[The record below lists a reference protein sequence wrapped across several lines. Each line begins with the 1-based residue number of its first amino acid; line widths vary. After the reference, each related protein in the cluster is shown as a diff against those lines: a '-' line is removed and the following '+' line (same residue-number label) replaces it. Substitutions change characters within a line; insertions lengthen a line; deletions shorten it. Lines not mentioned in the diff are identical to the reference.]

1 MRHGLGD
8 RERKRSAEATDPAG
22 LIQRMDQNLHL
33 VPSSGR
39 GAPGARASHHR
50 MDFERIHGNESL
62 KFFATPS
69 GKTARNREE
78 CAGMSRKKAQRT
90 HSGHNRRTVV
100 AFRGWMDLTVLIA

>member
-50 MDFERIHGNESL
+50 MDFEGIHRNESL
-62 KFFATPS
+62 KFFAAPS
-69 GKTARNREE
+69 GKTA
-78 CAGMSRKKAQRT
+78 GMSREKAQRT

>member
-50 MDFERIHGNESL
+50 MDFEGIHGNESL
-62 KFFATPS
+62 KFFAAPS
-69 GKTARNREE
+69 GKMRKTGKNA
-78 CAGMSRKKAQRT
+78 AG
-90 HSGHNRRTVV
+90 
-100 AFRGWMDLTVLIA
+100 

>member
-22 LIQRMDQNLHL
+22 LMQRMDRSKNLRL

-50 MDFERIHGNESL
+50 MDFEGIHGNESL
-62 KFFATPS
+62 KFLRPLR
-69 GKTARNREE
+69 GKRHETGKNARE
-78 CAGMSRKKAQRT
+78 
-90 HSGHNRRTVV
+90 
-100 AFRGWMDLTVLIA
+100 